1 MFNYNHNHTTRT
13 FPRTLEEAFPQEYL
27 DQNIIEGPFYSAPH
41 ISDYS
46 VLFGIIAAF
55 SISGFIMWNYL

>member
-13 FPRTLEEAFPQEYL
+13 FPRTLEEAFPQEYM
-27 DQNIIEGPFYSAPH
+27 DKNIIEGPYHSAPH

-46 VLFGIIAAF
+46 VLFGIIGTF
-55 SISGFIMWNYL
+55 SFCGFILWNYL